1 MKSFLKRSTFFTA
14 VFLALLTLLPWSVAS
29 AQQVLEQQ
37 RNRPTAVQTLVGTVD
52 GKAEDDGYITIS
64 GTNYD
69 FDSEITEVYLRNNLV
84 RSGIIDEGMAV
95 RISLDAQGTM
105 IRIDILGPFNQLRL
119 LDQN

>member
-1 MKSFLKRSTFFTA
+1 MKSFLKQSTLQTA
-14 VFLALLTLLPWSVAS
+14 VFLAVLALLPWSVAS

-37 RNRPTAVQTLVGTVD
+37 RNRPIAVQTLVGTVD

-64 GTNYD
+64 GTNYG

-84 RSGIIDEGMAV
+84 RSGVINEGMSV
-95 RISLDAQGTM
+95 RFSLNAQGTM
-105 IRIDILGPFNQLRL
+105 IRIDILGPFNQIRL

>member
-14 VFLALLTLLPWSVAS
+14 VFLALLTLLPWSVTS